1 MQEKVYK
8 TKIANVDAS
17 LMRGKNLTNV
27 WLTQQ
32 LRQWHARLRACVS
45 ARGGHWTYS
54 VTDVNLVIYFEWL
67 VPCLLLNC
75 KHRFFLQKLRWA
87 KLFCC
92 SFQIP
97 AFYKVWDND
106 IKVWWS
112 VLLLSY
118 LQSISTY
125 LLKIWWKYVYNNS
138 NYDEK
143 RAVPFFRSQCIY
155 THLYVYVCIVRL
167 SYRTLCPLSWLLLS
181 KISSQITITYRKHTQ
196 VAWQAERLFNRL
208 MRRLWNWKNIFGRNT
223 EKTAGAKI
231 SFLFST
237 QCRTGLTLFN
247 FRIVRP
253 TVPLTCTFSR
263 GCSYNSRLRLFY
275 TTAFTIVRVVVINQN
290 TSI

>member
-1 MQEKVYK
+1 VVCTITVLF
-8 TKIANVDAS
+8 TKYFYIFAEN
-17 LMRGKNLTNV
+17 LMKIRI
-27 WLTQQ
+27 QQ
-32 LRQWHARLRACVS
+32 LKLWRKTCGS
-45 ARGGHWTYS
+45 
-54 VTDVNLVIYFEWL
+54 
-67 VPCLLLNC
+67 
-75 KHRFFLQKLRWA
+75 FFP
-87 KLFCC
+87 F
-92 SFQIP
+92 
-97 AFYKVWDND
+97 
-106 IKVWWS
+106 
-112 VLLLSY
+112 
-118 LQSISTY
+118 T
-125 LLKIWWKYVYNNS
+125 VY
-138 NYDEK
+138 
-143 RAVPFFRSQCIY
+143 IY
-155 THLYVYVCIVRL
+155 TPVCICM
-167 SYRTLCPLSWLLLS
+167 YRTAIVSYVVSWLLLS